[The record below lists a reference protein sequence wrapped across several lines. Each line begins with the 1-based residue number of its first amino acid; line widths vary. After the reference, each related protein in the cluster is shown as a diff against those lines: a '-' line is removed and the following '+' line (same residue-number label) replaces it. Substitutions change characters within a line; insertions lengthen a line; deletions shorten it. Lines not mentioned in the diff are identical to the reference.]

1 MVYSHTKV
9 LDKNVFLKELLS
21 RLDDQSIIKLQMPLK
36 RIANMFNQEIEP
48 IAIYIRRILN
58 KMHQLSYSNLC
69 SNIRFNSKQYEM
81 SEFISLYFNNNEE
94 STNQQQYLRQ
104 FIKENNK
111 AEYLNLLHEFFFS
124 SNEEISKFAIKL
136 FFSKLFLINEENV
149 NFYSKNKDAM
159 FFKFELNSS
168 SPYFNCR
175 LQQQQTPSNNEE
187 TSSNNN
193 NGETENQNNK
203 AFNYYITVINNIDSF
218 DENCRENFA
227 ALDNMQISTA
237 KINVEDTFLFI
248 IKYNEKQNENC
259 EECAKNLKDWFTA
272 SLGSDVFDVKP
283 RYIDLMLSTKLKQ
296 PFYTTTLDFSA
307 REKLELYRLPL
318 GAENLTHPDSPY
330 LIFRTNDHGL
340 SRIFVR
346 CSLKNISSITTIH
359 ERFSQIDES
368 TLLQNKIFELL
379 DGACGEIRVSCAA
392 DKSRST
398 FDCNHV
404 FIRLEYDTEIGKRN
418 TDYWPRSIEEAI
430 KRCEKYLI
438 KHRITEVEV
447 NYEQL
452 RPSTTNTNSNNIAE
466 SQQHFETIR
475 IVYMNET
482 GAIPEICV
490 YRINEDRKLI
500 PIESG
505 GHARLAGKSSAT
517 PHHTIQ
523 QVNVQKKRYQANKLG
538 TTYVYDMPIMFG
550 KAAFDEWTF
559 FKRSDPK
566 SYSAAFEMLP
576 SEQQLAINNSDVRKL
591 AKVFEMILTSDDPNA
606 QLNIIRSE
614 EELNRRMSSG
624 CNDRGMIAWE
634 MQIWTPDSP
643 HGRTIVLISNDITF
657 QMGSFSM
664 REHRLYQKASEYS
677 RINKMPRVYI
687 AANSGAR
694 IGFASDI
701 KNHLNIVWN
710 DDDRPEDGFKYL
722 TLDPKVENSEI
733 LSQIESTLLNNGN
746 RRIDAIIGKE
756 GDIGVENLVGS
767 GLIAAETSAAYRK
780 VPTYCLV
787 NFINFYNFPEIF
799 FGVYN
804 FTEAFTILLKHFRK
818 L

>member
-1 MVYSHTKV
+1 MEEWDSAITKDVLDRGKSRLDTRFEDLILLPYALFKVFLYAVESRICRMSSYSKIKKLISNVNHQTFPANELAEEMESYLCTLNPTELGIEKQYFESLIKICERFGDGLLGHLQIVISEFLENFIDIEHHFQDVSYDKGVSSIKSIISDPSRVVRMVYSHTKV

-81 SEFISLYFNNNEE
+81 KEFISLYFNNNEE
-94 STNQQQYLRQ
+94 FTNQQQYLRQ

-272 SLGSDVFDVKP
+272 SLG
-283 RYIDLMLSTKLKQ
+283 
-296 PFYTTTLDFSA
+296 
-307 REKLELYRLPL
+307 
-318 GAENLTHPDSPY
+318 
-330 LIFRTNDHGL
+330 
-340 SRIFVR
+340 
-346 CSLKNISSITTIH
+346 
-359 ERFSQIDES
+359 ES

-452 RPSTTNTNSNNIAE
+452 RPSTTNTNSTNITE
-466 SQQHFETIR
+466 SQQQFETIR
-475 IVYMNET
+475 I
-482 GAIPEICV
+482 
-490 YRINEDRKLI
+490 INEDRKLI

-523 QVNVQKKRYQANKLG
+523 QVN
-538 TTYVYDMPIMFG
+538 
-550 KAAFDEWTF
+550 
-559 FKRSDPK
+559 
-566 SYSAAFEMLP
+566 
-576 SEQQLAINNSDVRKL
+576 
-591 AKVFEMILTSDDPNA
+591 
-606 QLNIIRSE
+606 
-614 EELNRRMSSG
+614 
-624 CNDRGMIAWE
+624 
-634 MQIWTPDSP
+634 
-643 HGRTIVLISNDITF
+643 
-657 QMGSFSM
+657 
-664 REHRLYQKASEYS
+664 
-677 RINKMPRVYI
+677 
-687 AANSGAR
+687 
-694 IGFASDI
+694 
-701 KNHLNIVWN
+701 
-710 DDDRPEDGFKYL
+710 
-722 TLDPKVENSEI
+722 
-733 LSQIESTLLNNGN
+733 
-746 RRIDAIIGKE
+746 
-756 GDIGVENLVGS
+756 
-767 GLIAAETSAAYRK
+767 
-780 VPTYCLV
+780 
-787 NFINFYNFPEIF
+787 
-799 FGVYN
+799 
-804 FTEAFTILLKHFRK
+804 
-818 L
+818 